1 MRKNIKQDQSQ
12 PEGKVIT
19 WFFCS
24 REEMQRALTTA
35 VALSMLSLSGMIVKV
50 LKVKQDIFLKC
61 VLPRISFSSRDE
73 IVLFSKYCRLISNI
87 LPITF

>member
-1 MRKNIKQDQSQ
+1 
-12 PEGKVIT
+12 
-19 WFFCS
+19 
-24 REEMQRALTTA
+24 MQRALTTA
-35 VALSMLSLSGMIVKV
+35 VALSMLSLSGTIVKV

-73 IVLFSKYCRLISNI
+73 IVVFSKCCRLISNT

>member
-1 MRKNIKQDQSQ
+1 
-12 PEGKVIT
+12 
-19 WFFCS
+19 
-24 REEMQRALTTA
+24 MQRALTTA